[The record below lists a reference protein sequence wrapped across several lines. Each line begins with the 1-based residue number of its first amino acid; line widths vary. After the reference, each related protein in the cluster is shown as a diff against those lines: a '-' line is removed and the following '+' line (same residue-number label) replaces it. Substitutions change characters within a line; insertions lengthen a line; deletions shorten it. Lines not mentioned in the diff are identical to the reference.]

1 MADVCLTE
9 NPSPLGMKDGTIQ
22 DSQLTASSEYT
33 GLPESHGPSNARLDL
48 PASASRTG
56 SWSASQSD
64 LNQWIQADL
73 ETPRY
78 VTGIVMQGRYH
89 VVSAQWVTR
98 YKVQYGNDGVTWL
111 YVKDVT
117 QTNHAVS

>member
-1 MADVCLTE
+1 
-9 NPSPLGMKDGTIQ
+9 MKDGTIQ

-33 GLPESHGPSNARLDL
+33 AHADSHSPINARLDL
-48 PASASRTG
+48 PASPGRTG
-56 SWSASQSD
+56 SWSASQND

-73 ETPRY
+73 LTPRCII
-78 VTGIVMQGRYH
+78 GIVMQGRYE
-89 VVSAQWVTR
+89 STQRVTR
-98 YKVQYGNDGVTWL
+98 YKVQYGNDEVTWL